1 MVGLVFWESKLHV
14 QRSHLKLT
22 KPFGMAKTC
31 YIRQSQHF
39 FTFIFLIAW
48 RRGALAGWCG
58 KVCAG
63 AASAASGLFWHFG
76 ASSSAHGEPFQWLQ
90 HVWIRSEGS
99 YLREQ

>member
-1 MVGLVFWESKLHV
+1 MVGLIFWESKLHV

-39 FTFIFLIAW
+39 FTFFFLIAW

-63 AASAASGLFWHFG
+63 AASIWLVLALWSLLQCPWGAFPMASARLD
-76 ASSSAHGEPFQWLQ
+76 Q
-90 HVWIRSEGS
+90 V
-99 YLREQ
+99 